1 MIHLERNGHVF
12 VLRLDH
18 GENRFSP
25 DVVKAFDEALDEVDG
40 TEGPKALVTTGTDKF
55 YSNGLDLEYM
65 MGEGQERAQEYLSSV
80 LAILGRVLIFPAP
93 TVSAVN
99 GHAFGAGAQL
109 AVAHDVR
116 LMREDRGFFCM
127 PEIDMRFSLHPGMT
141 ELLQARLPKR
151 TTHEVIVTGTRYGG
165 ALAAERQIVDEA
177 LSADALLPTAI
188 ERAEALSAK
197 AHPVMAQL
205 KAGLYARVMNALA
218 EPLTLPP

>member
-1 MIHLERNGHVF
+1 MIDLERNGYVF
-12 VLRLDH
+12 VLRLDA

-25 DVVKAFDEALDEVDG
+25 DVVRAFDEALDQVDA
-40 TEGPKALVTTGTDKF
+40 TEGPKALVTTGTEKF

-65 MGEGQERAQEYLSSV
+65 MGEGSDRVQEYLSSV
-80 LAILGRVLIFPAP
+80 LAILGRILIFPAP
-93 TVSAVN
+93 TVAAVN

-127 PEIDMRFSLHPGMT
+127 PEIDMRMSLHQGMT
-141 ELLQARLPKR
+141 ALLQARLPKR
-151 TTHEVIVTGTRYGG
+151 TTHEVIVTGARYGG
-165 ALAAERQIVDEA
+165 TLAAERQIVDEA
-177 LSADALLPTAI
+177 LSSDALLPTAI

-197 AHPVMAQL
+197 ADPAMAQL
-205 KAGLYARVMNALA
+205 KAGLYADVMDALA